1 MPILNLPILCLCF
14 LGAQS
19 LTKKGD
25 VNAQLGNANANQL
38 GYNPDD
44 VPTETALKDF
54 SGDWLFHVRTTS
66 CHGDAFDNGANSY
79 ISRTFLPILSICSVG
94 LLCLSWKE
102 KREKEVYRL
111 DEKNEKN
118 EGRSEGLPD
127 SQADESSNAE
137 SQGERSQRTSQE
149 KSKRLFHVDFA
160 RICAVMCVIFEHSG
174 GVSYTHR
181 NVGFGLWWALP
192 YLYVTSG
199 MASMMSKSSIV
210 GYVMRLLLVFTVGT
224 LANLFADAVT
234 HRDWSHDFGNTIFQM
249 FFVVMLL
256 IMAPLAEPLRQALRQ
271 RSRSDD
277 GPNPLTSGEE
287 GTAWSTGWT
296 FAFMMLWGTI
306 SCAALAFFVRGFTGD
321 SEIERT
327 FQDEKVSRWI
337 QFYAPVLRHTPII
350 LVHVGG
356 TLFLSLLATLV
367 CHDDNTGVVGWILL
381 AFSYLQMI
389 VVPWDQDSFAHL
401 VNLNIVGMVTFQWPL
416 AGSAMIARLVNAY
429 WPFLLMFLCLD
440 SMPDM
445 WGRCDVHS
453 PYSTWERFRMFLG
466 EFTLVVCFIAGAFT
480 PSDPKKV
487 TPWLNLWSLYAY
499 CFHVMW
505 YRLFGS
511 PYGAIITFASIPLFY
526 FLLMSDKSSKPDS
539 GTDGCGLGNREI
551 RGPIA
556 AGLEQNKVRKHVAV
570 CLSHCGPPSCTLKD
584 AETDCACLRCTMF
597 CMSRGSYVDAC
608 LNNHTRDLC
617 LDYQKYINST
627 ELCEVDCD
635 AAAGLPFSV
644 FLTFGLLCSSFLFA

>member
-174 GVSYTHR
+174 SSAETSMLLLDLGGVSYTHR

-234 HRDWSHDFGNTIFQM
+234 HRDW

-287 GTAWSTGWT
+287 GESAEKARKRANPFFWTAWSTGWT

-539 GTDGCGLGNREI
+539 GTDG
-551 RGPIA
+551 A
-556 AGLEQNKVRKHVAV
+556 
-570 CLSHCGPPSCTLKD
+570 
-584 AETDCACLRCTMF
+584 
-597 CMSRGSYVDAC
+597 
-608 LNNHTRDLC
+608 
-617 LDYQKYINST
+617 
-627 ELCEVDCD
+627 
-635 AAAGLPFSV
+635 
-644 FLTFGLLCSSFLFA
+644 